1 MQANYYCSNYLLHYQ
16 AKLYSWGELSFL
28 RLNTISNMVLIKFSN
43 SKFFFLSTVFVRL
56 KEPLIVIIENILSR
70 AYILCISKRTFLE
83 PLLKSLKNMFYN
95 TVVVQRL
102 KCYLQKKWEKRVRY
116 IWIGRNKGLLLHPLC
131 KRDRVLIEMLVLRDV
146 WRKKLLKKLL

>member
-1 MQANYYCSNYLLHYQ
+1 MQANYYCSNYLPHCQ

-95 TVVVQRL
+95 TVVVQWL

-116 IWIGRNKGLLLHPLC
+116 IWIGRNNSLLLHPLC